1 MAALNPAHFQ
11 NQRMFRLAQL
21 AEMGAPVFTG
31 LRKLLIR
38 APSPPA
44 QWRKVLIASGGST
57 HIGDVLYRTPGL
69 AALKAHFPH
78 WEIVYAGEQTTREL
92 LQNEPA
98 VSSILNL
105 SGHRVAEKVAL
116 VRKHRFDAILCTQ
129 TRKGASDLLVGTLSG
144 IPNCAGY
151 PAKGLGSLITHPV
164 PFNFPKPFAAYFKD
178 MVQTLIGHEGDWA
191 LDPVLHIGADDRKLA
206 EAEWYRLGLDRIPR
220 PVIGFFPFTR
230 QARGQWSNG
239 FTAALAKQLAK
250 LDMTLVLGGA
260 PTDESAASA
269 LAESLASRPP
279 LRMRIP
285 QNLRAVAAF
294 IQKCDSVVCADSG
307 PRHLA
312 AAVGTPRFF
321 PSNPAP
327 NVHPVETGPY
337 LEHDF
342 DFFKTHGPPPY
353 RLQALDPCE
362 CAETVHTFVMKN
374 HPPRPVGTS
383 LAGGA

>member
-1 MAALNPAHFQ
+1 
-11 NQRMFRLAQL
+11 MFWLAQI
-21 AEMGAPVFTG
+21 AELGGPVFAG
-31 LRKLLIR
+31 LRKLLLN

-44 QWRKVLIASGGST
+44 QWRKVLIANGGST
-57 HIGDVLYRTPGL
+57 HIGDVLYRTPSLGP
-69 AALKAHFPH
+69 LKAHFPH
-78 WEIVYAGEQTTREL
+78 WEIVYAGEPSTHEL
-92 LQNEPA
+92 LRYEPA
-98 VSSILNL
+98 ISSVLDL
-105 SGHRVAEKVAL
+105 SRCGFGDKTSIVK
-116 VRKHRFDAILCTQ
+116 KHNFDAILCTQ

-144 IPNCAGY
+144 IPNSAGY

-206 EAEWYRLGLDRIPR
+206 EAEWYRLGLNRSTR

-230 QARGQWSNG
+230 QTRGQWLKG
-239 FTAALAKQLAK
+239 FAAELATRLTE
-250 LDMTLVLGGA
+250 LDLTLVLGGA
-260 PTDESAASA
+260 PTDESAASD
-269 LAESLASRPP
+269 LVESLASRPP

-294 IQKCDSVVCADSG
+294 IQKCNAVVCADSG

-337 LEHDF
+337 LHADF
-342 DFFKTHGPPPY
+342 DFLRHPGSSPYQINDLNPHTCADMVKSFIMQNHGCTE
-353 RLQALDPCE
+353 R
-362 CAETVHTFVMKN
+362 
-374 HPPRPVGTS
+374 RR
-383 LAGGA
+383 GAIEIH